1 VIDVGSAKNAR
12 NMSEGVSTAS
22 SGPGILVAHGIPRVL
37 SGHAQAPDLPHRQ
50 DRPLRVDGRGAAF
63 KRDDPVAAADQ
74 IVKQL
79 GQMKGAAMKIGQV
92 LSTIDFDLVPED
104 EREAFKEKLAALR
117 DSAPSV
123 PFPQVEKLLRKDLG
137 GPLESVFAEFDREPV
152 AAASIGRCTARARST
167 AATSRSRSSTRASPR
182 RSRPTC
188 AT

>member
-1 VIDVGSAKNAR
+1 VQGHPPLIPQ
-12 NMSEGVSTAS
+12 TA
-22 SGPGILVAHGIPRVL
+22 PRVQ
-37 SGHAQAPDLPHRQ
+37 SEDAQAAHLTHRA
-50 DRPLRVDGRGAAF
+50 DGPLRRDGRGAAF

-92 LSTIDFDLVPED
+92 LSTIDFDLVPEG
-104 EREAFKEKLAALR
+104 EREAFKEKLSALR

-137 GPLESVFAEFDREPV
+137 GPLESVFAEFDRTPV
-152 AAASIGRCTARARST
+152 AAASIGQVHRART
-167 AATSRSRSSTRASPR
+167 LDGRDVAVKVQYPGSPR